1 MRAPPGDG
9 VIERNAIFGTTG
21 DLAAR
26 YLLPGLARCGAAG
39 QLGGRFKLAR
49 AGREAWDTEDFRQWA
64 AAQLGLF
71 DHRFL
76 NPSAGGMLRP
86 PSVPATSQ

>member
-1 MRAPPGDG
+1 MQAPPGVG
-9 VIERNAIFGTTG
+9 VIERPATFGTTG

-26 YLLPGLARCGAAG
+26 YLLPGLARCGRR
-39 QLGGRFKLAR
+39 QLGGRFKLAS
-49 AGREAWDTEDFRQWA
+49 AGREAWDTEGFRQWA

-71 DHRFL
+71 GHRFL

-86 PSVPATSQ
+86 PSVPATRQ